1 MAEEIGALRAM
12 LSASSAQFE
21 TDMNRARKAVEI
33 NASGMERA
41 MLKVK
46 AGFGGAMNAMAAIT
60 GVAAVWGAAM
70 AAMVRGSINTADQ
83 LSKLSQ
89 STGVSIEKLSALK
102 YAAELSDVSLED
114 LAKALV
120 MTAKRADDA
129 SEAYASLGIA
139 VRNSDGSLRGADELM
154 VDVAEKFSKME
165 DGAGK
170 TALAVELF
178 GKSGASLI
186 PLLNS
191 GRDGIK
197 EMADEAE
204 RLGLILDTK
213 TGQAAERFNDN
224 LTRLNATKTGLVNTI
239 TAKVLP
245 TLTMYTNQ
253 ITESAQKTGSLK
265 IAAEAGAAGFKLLIS
280 SGVLVVSVFKTVG
293 QVLGGVSAELA
304 AMLSG
309 DFKGAAAIDKQV
321 FDDLVGNAKKA
332 YNDLHDIWETPRKK
346 LVRHEIPKPE
356 PKPGTNKAPV
366 ILPMPGLD
374 TGKTTKAV
382 KEARDAAGE
391 MISKMW
397 EEAATFGKSEKE
409 ITLYRMAL
417 EGATEDQ
424 IQYASVLLDSLISQ
438 KQHADLVKEGEAVTS
453 EVRTATEIYAD
464 EIKRLN
470 ALLDAGVISQETY
483 NRAFHSAY
491 SALVDVG
498 DQTEETSKQ
507 FEALGRVIEGWAQ
520 DSADAMTDF
529 VLTGKSSFT
538 DLVDT
543 MIRDMMRM
551 IVYQQLTGPLAAG
564 VNSFLGGG
572 GFMSGWSG
580 FGGGKAS
587 GGPVSSGKMYEVNE
601 RGAPELLN
609 IGNRQF
615 LMMAGQSGR
624 VTPTDEGGTAG
635 GLTISVP
642 VTVGER
648 NPLMQAELR
657 REIETT
663 VERVVRRH
671 S

>member
-1 MAEEIGALRAM
+1 M
-12 LSASSAQFE
+12 
-21 TDMNRARKAVEI
+21 
-33 NASGMERA
+33 
-41 MLKVK
+41 
-46 AGFGGAMNAMAAIT
+46 
-60 GVAAVWGAAM
+60 
-70 AAMVRGSINTADQ
+70 
-83 LSKLSQ
+83 
-89 STGVSIEKLSALK
+89 
-102 YAAELSDVSLED
+102 
-114 LAKALV
+114 
-120 MTAKRADDA
+120 
-129 SEAYASLGIA
+129 
-139 VRNSDGSLRGADELM
+139 
-154 VDVAEKFSKME
+154 
-165 DGAGK
+165 
-170 TALAVELF
+170 
-178 GKSGASLI
+178 
-186 PLLNS
+186 
-191 GRDGIK
+191 
-197 EMADEAE
+197 
-204 RLGLILDTK
+204 
-213 TGQAAERFNDN
+213 
-224 LTRLNATKTGLVNTI
+224 
-239 TAKVLP
+239 
-245 TLTMYTNQ
+245 
-253 ITESAQKTGSLK
+253 
-265 IAAEAGAAGFKLLIS
+265 S
-280 SGVLVVSVFKTVG
+280 SGTLIIGVFKAVG

-309 DFKGAAAIDKQV
+309 DFKAAAELDKQI
-321 FDDLVGNAKKA
+321 FSDLVGNVKKTVS
-332 YNDLHDIWETPRKK
+332 DIDAIWNGASGKSFVRKP
-346 LVRHEIPKPE
+346 IPMPE
-356 PKPGTNKAPV
+356 PKKTKAPT
-366 ILPMPGLD
+366 IPMPGLD

-382 KEARDAAGE
+382 KEARDVAGE
-391 MISKMW
+391 MISKIW
-397 EEAATFGKSEKE
+397 EEAATFGKSEKA
-409 ITLYRMAL
+409 IMLYRM
-417 EGATEDQ
+417 EQEKATKEQ
-424 IQYASVLLDSLISQ
+424 IQYASVLFDSLEAQ
-438 KQHADLVKEGEAVTS
+438 KQHADLVKEGEALTQ

-491 SALVDVG
+491 DELVGVG

-520 DSADAMTDF
+520 DSTDAMTDF

-538 DLVDT
+538 DLIDT

-551 IVYQQLTGPLAAG
+551 ILYQQLTGPLAAG

-580 FGGGKAS
+580 FGGGKAL

-615 LMMAGQSGR
+615 LMMAGQSGH
-624 VTPTDEGGTAG
+624 VTPTGEDGHTPG